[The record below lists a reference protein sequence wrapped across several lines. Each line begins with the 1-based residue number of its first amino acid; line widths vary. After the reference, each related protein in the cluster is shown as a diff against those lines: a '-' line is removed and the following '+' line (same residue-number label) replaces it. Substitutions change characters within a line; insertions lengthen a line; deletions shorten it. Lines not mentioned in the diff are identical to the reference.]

1 MRGPISCRGV
11 ARIILICPHPNVTS
25 AENSARLSG
34 SVAFLGDER
43 LAFGR
48 RSAKKSHTSNC
59 LVCATRQWPAE
70 DSDKLQMSPTETS
83 FSQIILNTL
92 DTIARKGVGFKSLAD
107 AWVDTTTPHGRLMV
121 TILGGLAEF
130 ERDLIKARTD
140 DGRRRAMA
148 NGKRFGRKPKLTT
161 HQIAEAIRRRDVGAA
176 SSAG

>member
-1 MRGPISCRGV
+1 
-11 ARIILICPHPNVTS
+11 
-25 AENSARLSG
+25 
-34 SVAFLGDER
+34 
-43 LAFGR
+43 
-48 RSAKKSHTSNC
+48 
-59 LVCATRQWPAE
+59 
-70 DSDKLQMSPTETS
+70 MSPTETS